1 MATTFD
7 SDENNSDLSS
17 EDERGFFQMAESDEG
32 FYVSS
37 LFIVLNIKENWGQC

>member
-1 MATTFD
+1 VKRACAKRRKQQNKMATTFD

-32 FYVSS
+32 FYVP
-37 LFIVLNIKENWGQC
+37 